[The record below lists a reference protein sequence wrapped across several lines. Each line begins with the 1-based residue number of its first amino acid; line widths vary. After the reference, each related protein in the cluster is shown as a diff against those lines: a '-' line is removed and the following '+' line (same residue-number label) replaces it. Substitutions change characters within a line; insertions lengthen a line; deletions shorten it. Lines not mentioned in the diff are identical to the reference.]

1 MLSTPTT
8 VPSVPIGGGLHI
20 IHFDKT
26 DASAVG
32 IFGAEHFDNFLSCV
46 RSDFC
51 CLADE
56 RCECFRG
63 VEPAHGRAFPGPDA
77 AIDTIA
83 QFDAAA
89 AFLFPVMQ
97 IDG

>member
-1 MLSTPTT
+1 M
-8 VPSVPIGGGLHI
+8 SV
-20 IHFDKT
+20 
-26 DASAVG
+26 ASV
-32 IFGAEHFDNFLSCV
+32 S
-46 RSDFC
+46 
-51 CLADE
+51 
-56 RCECFRG
+56 G
-63 VEPAHGRAFPGPDA
+63 VLNRLTGRAFPGPDA